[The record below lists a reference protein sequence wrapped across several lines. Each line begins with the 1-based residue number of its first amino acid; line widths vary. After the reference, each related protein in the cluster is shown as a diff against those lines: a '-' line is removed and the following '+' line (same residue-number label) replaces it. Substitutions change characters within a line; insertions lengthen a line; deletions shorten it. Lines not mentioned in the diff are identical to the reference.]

1 MFEFEFALSHF
12 SSSVQDCLLAG
23 LSSTIA
29 NRTNNGELRVG
40 DALFHSTG
48 YKVVSVQFP
57 KTRNM
62 DSDFVG
68 DLDGSLLNYIEMDS
82 LKGIPTAENLST
94 FPSFIVDNGIEHCTS
109 DSSSGGDSNPKDSS
123 SNTSK
128 RRRKPVD
135 PLKKKIRIDYKNPVH
150 AERLNIAIT
159 AVIASLEGEPE
170 AFHKNIMLIA
180 KSHNIPYNTLRD
192 NFLR

>member
-1 MFEFEFALSHF
+1 
-12 SSSVQDCLLAG
+12 
-23 LSSTIA
+23 
-29 NRTNNGELRVG
+29 
-40 DALFHSTG
+40 
-48 YKVVSVQFP
+48 
-57 KTRNM
+57 M

-82 LKGIPTAENLST
+82 LKGIPTAENLT
-94 FPSFIVDNGIEHCTS
+94 AFPSFIENNGVGHCTS
-109 DSSSGGDSNPKDSS
+109 DTSSSGHSNQNGSS
-123 SNTSK
+123 SGISK
-128 RRRKPVD
+128 RRRKAVD
-135 PLKKKIRIDYKNPVH
+135 PSKKKIRIDYKNPFH

-159 AVIASLEGEPE
+159 AVITSLEGEPE